1 MGALREDISR
11 EKAVCHP
18 LRPLCVPAVPGAIP
32 VENNILPVQL
42 DVISQQL
49 FFPIAHR
56 KELGAL
62 LLPHLSYEDKN
73 FNLKFLQIFQ

>member
-1 MGALREDISR
+1 M
-11 EKAVCHP
+11 
-18 LRPLCVPAVPGAIP
+18 
-32 VENNILPVQL
+32 ENNILPVQP

-49 FFPIAHR
+49 FFPVAHR